1 MRLLAI
7 QPLCWVQT
15 FQAQCILVQQP
26 IIGYKYIQQYI
37 LNRDFHFEAYM
48 TMNKIQLSEY

>member
-1 MRLLAI
+1 M
-7 QPLCWVQT
+7 

-26 IIGYKYIQQYI
+26 ITVYIYIQKCFLI
-37 LNRDFHFEAYM
+37 LYFHFEAYM